1 MLRRSFYLR
10 LLVLLLIAA
19 AFGALG
25 QSQKSM
31 PQRQSDNAIGLMS
44 SSDISGS
51 FITDM
56 RAMRRGQRTGASEEV
71 KGRLNLD
78 LKTSPEMLERGV
90 IHGMDVTLVLFGVD
104 YTKIA
109 AKRRNGKDTGSI
121 GFSAARPDLSLIHN

>member
-1 MLRRSFYLR
+1 MFLRRSFYLR

-19 AFGALG
+19 SFGALG

-56 RAMRRGQRTGASEEV
+56 RAMRGGTAHGSVRG
-71 KGRLNLD
+71 N
-78 LKTSPEMLERGV
+78 
-90 IHGMDVTLVLFGVD
+90 
-104 YTKIA
+104 
-109 AKRRNGKDTGSI
+109 
-121 GFSAARPDLSLIHN
+121 